1 MVETRWDDIRRRL
14 NEGNCWPSGSVFEL
28 LDELEAEAKS
38 LRDDAALG
46 KLVRQ
51 MPELAEPG
59 HVLVKLIHSTWW
71 KANRWLVDWSGPTCV
86 GGTPEAALR
95 EALETS
101 RVREKGDE

>member
-46 KLVRQ
+46 ALVRQ
-51 MPELAEPG
+51 MPPFSRLVCAGTRNVWRYEGPG
-59 HVLVKLIHSTWW
+59 LYPI
-71 KANRWLVDWSGPTCV
+71 NWSD
-86 GGTPEAALR
+86 TPEAALR
-95 EALETS
+95 EALGE
-101 RVREKGDE
+101 EQDG